1 MMFMFWPFGKKMFMF
16 WPFGLSPIIFSIFVH
31 FTFCGMTVHF
41 FVTSLSANIFLIS
54 FEEIR
59 GLHHG

>member
-1 MMFMFWPFGKKMFMF
+1 MMFMFTF
-16 WPFGLSPIIFSIFVH
+16 WPFGFSPIIFSIFVH

-41 FVTSLSANIFLIS
+41 FVTSLSANIFVIS